1 MPESFDSML
10 EELAEAAAS
19 ATVPPGLEA
28 VRRRARERV
37 VHRRM
42 AASALVLTLIG
53 GSGGAWAVVSRHSS
67 ATDTVSPMGTGATAS
82 AARSAP
88 AISASGVTASPS
100 LTGVTAFSSGTALSI
115 WKAGPLKD
123 GYLMVFADGVV
134 GLSTPGSFPLC
145 YGRLVSAGS
154 ASAVVVAGVPA
165 AKQPLGDV
173 ACDDFGTTSGL
184 SISAVKNGSV
194 LQVFVPTKG
203 ASSAYAQMYARQQ
216 DLSVESGVPTAP
228 MTQLPFGTWKSADS
242 NDRTLVIGTDGS
254 VSFTAYANT
263 AKEYT
268 GTGSIDA
275 DFPTGARAVIDCA
288 AGTPKATPCGIFLIE
303 QNTQTADEIVVYGSY
318 GPETFI
324 RTS

>member
-42 AASALVLTLIG
+42 AVSALVLTLIG
-53 GSGGAWAVVSRHSS
+53 GSGGAWAAVSRHSS
-67 ATDTVSPMGTGATAS
+67 TNDTVGPMGGSS
-82 AARSAP
+82 AAARPSP
-88 AISASGVTASPS
+88 ELSASGVTASPS
-100 LTGVTAFSSGTALSI
+100 STVASAFSSGIEPSI
-115 WKAGPLKD
+115 WKTGALQD
-123 GYLMVFADGVV
+123 GYLVVFADGVV
-134 GLSTPGSFPLC
+134 ALSTPGSFPLC
-145 YGRLVSAGS
+145 YGRLLVADSAWS
-154 ASAVVVAGVPA
+154 DGVESVPTTKLA
-165 AKQPLGDV
+165 LGEV

-184 SISAVKNGSV
+184 SLSPVKDGSL
-194 LQVFVPTKG
+194 LQVGVPAKG
-203 ASSAYAQMYARQQ
+203 GGAGYTQMYTRQQ
-216 DLSVESGVPTAP
+216 DLSVEGGVPTAP
-228 MTQLPFGTWKSADS
+228 MTQIPYGTWKSADG

-288 AGTPKATPCGIFLIE
+288 TGTAKAAPCGVFLIE